1 MGYPVNDDVYKR
13 LITQMPVSELQK
25 KLNCSKSAIYY
36 WRDVTRGISLERAFQ
51 VSRLSG
57 IPVCEL
63 IGVDL
68 ES

>member
-1 MGYPVNDDVYKR
+1 MGYPVNEDVYKR
-13 LITQMPVSELQK
+13 LITQIPVSELQK

-57 IPVCEL
+57 IPVSEI

>member
-1 MGYPVNDDVYKR
+1 MGYPVNDDVYQR
-13 LITQMPVSELQK
+13 LITKMPVAELQE

-36 WRDVTRGISLERAFQ
+36 WRDVTRGIPLERAFQ

-57 IPVCEL
+57 IPVSEI

>member
-1 MGYPVNDDVYKR
+1 MGYPVNEDVYKR
-13 LITQMPVSELQK
+13 LITQMPVIELQK

-57 IPVCEL
+57 IPVSEI

>member
-1 MGYPVNDDVYKR
+1 MGYPVKEDVYKR
-13 LITQMPVSELQK
+13 LITKMPVSELQK

-57 IPVCEL
+57 IPVSEL

>member
-1 MGYPVNDDVYKR
+1 MGYPVNEDVYKR

-25 KLNCSKSAIYY
+25 KLNWSKSAIYY

-57 IPVCEL
+57 IPVSEI

>member
-1 MGYPVNDDVYKR
+1 MGYPVSEDVYKK

-57 IPVCEL
+57 IPVSEL

>member
-1 MGYPVNDDVYKR
+1 MGYQVKEDVYKR

-57 IPVCEL
+57 IPVSEI

>member
-1 MGYPVNDDVYKR
+1 MGYPVNEDVYKR

-57 IPVCEL
+57 IPVSEI

-68 ES
+68 EA

>member
-1 MGYPVNDDVYKR
+1 MGYPFNDHVYKR

-57 IPVCEL
+57 IPVSEL

>member
-1 MGYPVNDDVYKR
+1 MGDPVNEDVYKR

-57 IPVCEL
+57 IPVSEI

>member
-1 MGYPVNDDVYKR
+1 MGYPVNEDVYKR

-57 IPVCEL
+57 IPGSEL

>member
-1 MGYPVNDDVYKR
+1 MGYPVNEDVYKK
-13 LITQMPVSELQK
+13 LIAQMPVSELQK

-57 IPVCEL
+57 IPVSEI

>member
-1 MGYPVNDDVYKR
+1 MGYPVKEDVYKR

-57 IPVCEL
+57 IPVSEI

>member
-1 MGYPVNDDVYKR
+1 MGYPVNEDVYKR

-57 IPVCEL
+57 IPVSEI